1 SGSVPA
7 TKPFSTTLCKAGA
20 GTPSAAACT
29 LNFADSG
36 FFFDVPD
43 TYSNQPQTVAIKA
56 VKKSDVTKQCVPGFA
71 NQSKSV
77 KFWSSYVLPTS
88 NNYNSKI
95 SVNSSVIG
103 TDLGSATLVPL
114 AFDAQ
119 GQSTITVKYP
129 DAGKVQ
135 LDARYDGTGSEAG
148 LVMTGADQFVARP
161 VGLCITPPQG
171 VCAAGDSSCPVF
183 KKAGDTFQIDIK
195 AMAWESAN
203 DGDICVGNQT
213 TPNFVLPNIALS
225 STLVAPSPGTNA
237 VLGTTSY
244 NHSAAASSLNSVTQ
258 TVSEVG
264 VFRMTATPPVAMQP
278 EGSTVSTGYFG
289 YTIPPASSVPVG
301 RFVPWDFNL
310 VSGTVTPACGGFS
323 YMSQP

>member
-1 SGSVPA
+1 M
-7 TKPFSTTLCKAGA
+7 
-20 GTPSAAACT
+20 
-29 LNFADSG
+29 
-36 FFFDVPD
+36 PD

-148 LVMTGADQFVARP
+148 LVMLGSDQFVARP
-161 VGLCITPPQG
+161 VGLCITPR
-171 VCAAGDSSCPVF
+171 
-183 KKAGDTFQIDIK
+183 KA
-195 AMAWESAN
+195 SARQETAVVRCSRRRE
-203 DGDICVGNQT
+203 I
-213 TPNFVLPNIALS
+213 
-225 STLVAPSPGTNA
+225 PS
-237 VLGTTSY
+237 
-244 NHSAAASSLNSVTQ
+244 
-258 TVSEVG
+258 
-264 VFRMTATPPVAMQP
+264 R
-278 EGSTVSTGYFG
+278 
-289 YTIPPASSVPVG
+289 
-301 RFVPWDFNL
+301 
-310 VSGTVTPACGGFS
+310 
-323 YMSQP
+323 